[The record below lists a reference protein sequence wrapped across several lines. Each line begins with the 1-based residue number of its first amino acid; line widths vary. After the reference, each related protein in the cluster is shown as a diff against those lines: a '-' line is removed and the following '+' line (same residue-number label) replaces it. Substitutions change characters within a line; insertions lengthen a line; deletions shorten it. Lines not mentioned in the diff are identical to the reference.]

1 MKQYEKYKMSMHQ
14 GVIEIPI
21 DWIETKIKYLFDIGR
36 GRVISQQELVL
47 EGKYPVY
54 SSQTKG
60 DGCMGY
66 INTFDFDEKG
76 ILTWTTDGANA
87 GEVFKRTGQ
96 FNCTNVCGTLKPI
109 KDIDLDYYLYFLK
122 NITPF
127 YKRPD
132 TNGAK
137 IMNNE
142 MAEIYAIIP
151 TLNEQCAIARYLDYT
166 IGNLD
171 ELIAEKER
179 FIVKLNEKRK
189 AVINEVI
196 TRGLK
201 PDAPMRCSGIEWLGD
216 IPAHWE
222 LIKLKH
228 LTLKIGSGV
237 TPTGGAEVYQS
248 KGVLFIRS
256 QNVYNDGLRLDDVAY
271 ISDEID
277 NSMANSRVC
286 KNDVLLNITGA
297 SMGRCCFVEN
307 IGRANVNQHVCIIR
321 PLTNMISTKYL
332 HLVLCSEIGQNQME
346 LVQNGGNR
354 EGLNFE
360 NLKNFQITHISIN
373 EQTEI
378 VNFIEAKTAKIDKLV
393 AEITQQIEKLKEY
406 KTSVISEAVTGK
418 VDLRDWKSPK
428 TV

>member
-127 YKRPD
+127 YKLPD

-142 MAEIYAIIP
+142 IAEIYAIIP

-216 IPAHWE
+216 IPEHWKVTKINRVFDIIGSGTTPTSGNSIYYENGTVNWLNTGDLNDGVINKTSKKISELALREFSALKIYSKGSIVIAMYGATIGKLGILDIDTTTNQACCVLSHSRTITQEYLFFYLYTIREHIISLAYGGGQPNISQE
-222 LIKLKH
+222 LIKQL
-228 LTLKIGSGV
+228 
-237 TPTGGAEVYQS
+237 P
-248 KGVLFIRS
+248 
-256 QNVYNDGLRLDDVAY
+256 
-271 ISDEID
+271 
-277 NSMANSRVC
+277 
-286 KNDVLLNITGA
+286 
-297 SMGRCCFVEN
+297 
-307 IGRANVNQHVCIIR
+307 II
-321 PLTNMISTKYL
+321 
-332 HLVLCSEIGQNQME
+332 Q
-346 LVQNGGNR
+346 
-354 EGLNFE
+354 
-360 NLKNFQITHISIN
+360 ISID